1 MQTIEKI
8 TKEELQAIAD
18 NSVTKMQHKELA
30 NGRWAEMSFLNQM
43 GNIGSEVSRT
53 LNWKKKGNEERSNSA
68 FERTLELMDLTIQ
81 NHKEYA
87 VLRELCRMRDCF
99 CESYLNNDID
109 DLEKINKYFFFFG
122 LAYSMQN
129 RNK

>member
-1 MQTIEKI
+1 MLHE
-8 TKEELQAIAD
+8 
-18 NSVTKMQHKELA
+18 SLA
-30 NGRWAEMSFLNQM
+30 AGRWAEMSFLNQM

-81 NHKEYA
+81 NHKEHA
-87 VLRELCRMRDCF
+87 VLREMCRMRDCF